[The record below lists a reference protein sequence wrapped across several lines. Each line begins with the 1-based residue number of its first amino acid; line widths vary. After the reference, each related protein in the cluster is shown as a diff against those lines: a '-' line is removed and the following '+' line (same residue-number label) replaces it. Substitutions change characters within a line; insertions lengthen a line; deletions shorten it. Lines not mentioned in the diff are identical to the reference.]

1 MYVYIYIYIYIYIYH
16 ISNNEIRIIK
26 HSIKSLS
33 FHNTEAWK
41 KKPESCFDITKASH
55 DGTKVCKLVGIYIV
69 SNLWW
74 KMLPIKKKEKKSK

>member
-1 MYVYIYIYIYIYIYH
+1 M
-16 ISNNEIRIIK
+16 
-26 HSIKSLS
+26 S